1 MLATLDWLVVA
12 IYLSALVAMSL
23 YLSRRQ
29 ETAEDYFVAGN
40 SSGPISIALSVMAT
54 QCSTNSILGAPAF
67 VAFVVGGGLVW
78 LQYELALPL
87 AMIFI
92 AIFLIPV
99 FHRQRLVSVYLY
111 LGRRFDDKTQLLI
124 SGMFQLSRAAVAGI
138 TVYGVA
144 SMIAITTG
152 LSFAQ
157 SVVLF
162 GAITIIYDVLGG
174 IRAVIVSDVIQMII
188 LTSVLGYLAYL
199 LIGSAGGLE
208 SMLAQIPAERTAALS
223 FRHHGLGDGHDFAF
237 LPMLIGGFFLYVAY
251 YGCDQSQ
258 VQRQLCAAT
267 QDDNQKILIINGVLR
282 FPLVLLYCLIGAG
295 LAAYAG
301 LHTDFLSS
309 LPLINEAPNYNMAL
323 PVLFSRELPVGV
335 VGLAVVALLAAAMSS
350 LDSVIN
356 SLSATTLKDF
366 VKPAMKERIATP
378 AQELWWGRAL
388 TVFWGVFALVTAF
401 FVDDIASTVI
411 VAVNKVG
418 SLINGPILG
427 VFLLGLMTKSRH
439 WTRCASWLFR
449 RPRGQCV
456 LVGRHALCFMAL
468 VERYRAS
475 SHHGCW
481 VDDQWPALIE
491 TRTCRPPVESC
502 LLSECRV
509 YEKLDSGLWVSRAVD
524 TLAYRGARGVRNTII
539 SAPSRLLLSWRH
551 PQPMGCLSALSR
563 L

>member
-1 MLATLDWLVVA
+1 
-12 IYLSALVAMSL
+12 
-23 YLSRRQ
+23 
-29 ETAEDYFVAGN
+29 
-40 SSGPISIALSVMAT
+40 
-54 QCSTNSILGAPAF
+54 
-67 VAFVVGGGLVW
+67 
-78 LQYELALPL
+78 
-87 AMIFI
+87 MIFI

-174 IRAVIVSDVIQMII
+174 IRAVILSDVIQMII

-267 QDDNQKILIINGVLR
+267 QDDNQKILFINGVLR

-295 LAAYAG
+295 LAAYASS
-301 LHTDFLSS
+301 HTDFLPS

-427 VFLLGLMTKSRH
+427 VFLLGLMTK
-439 WTRCASWLFR
+439 TAT
-449 RPRGQCV
+449 G
-456 LVGRHALCFMAL
+456 
-468 VERYRAS
+468 
-475 SHHGCW
+475 
-481 VDDQWPALIE
+481 
-491 TRTCRPPVESC
+491 
-502 LLSECRV
+502 
-509 YEKLDSGLWVSRAVD
+509 
-524 TLAYRGARGVRNTII
+524 RGARVGFFAGLAVNAFLWAGMPSVSWLWWNVIGLAATMGVGLMMSGHVSSEQNLTDLVW
-539 SAPSRLLLSWRH
+539 SPAFYQNAGFTKSWVPAYGFLGLWTLLL
-551 PQPMGCLSALSR
+551 MGVLAMFGTR
-563 L
+563 